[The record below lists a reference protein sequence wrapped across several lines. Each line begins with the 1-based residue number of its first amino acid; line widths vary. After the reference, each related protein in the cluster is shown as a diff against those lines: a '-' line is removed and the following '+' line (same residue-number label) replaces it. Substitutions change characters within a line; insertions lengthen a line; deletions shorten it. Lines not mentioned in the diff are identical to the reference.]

1 MRRMKSVAQNI
12 LSTLTKQ
19 DYVNIVA
26 SHSEYWT
33 EKGEYHNYSAQ
44 TLSCKKHGLV
54 PASTS
59 HKKQLSGAI
68 DELIPQGGSNHVYV
82 L

>member
-1 MRRMKSVAQNI
+1 MKLIAQNI
-12 LSTLTKQ
+12 LNTLTKQ
-19 DYVNIVA
+19 DYINIVA

-33 EKGEYHNYSAQ
+33 EKGEYHNYSPNI
-44 TLSCKKHGLV
+44 LSCKKKGLV

-68 DELIPQGGSNHVYV
+68 DELKPQGGSNHV
-82 L
+82 